1 MRKLTT
7 EESNYVETLQVVAGE
22 ITQRIISSADAGGQ
36 PKYAHL
42 FEMWKAF
49 LGGFVCRELGEYID
63 LDDGQKAL
71 LEEYTPEVIEKLI
84 TKTVEVK
91 VEVEKVVEKI
101 VEKRVEIPVAMATPA
116 STSSNTAA
124 VKTGTKERRRYH
136 QRSRSIE
143 KNRDLLPSERV
154 YMIEKFNELQ
164 RLIDKESSET
174 KGFVDYLN
182 GNATQNGYKTIFPSQ
197 LAGYW
202 SVLCKR
208 VCGIDGDVPTYIAG
222 AIKYGKL
229 PDNTPTPEAS
239 DMFKKAILENLMESK
254 AEQKRIAEY
263 QTIYRNLIRNNPSL
277 NTPSV

>member
-1 MRKLTT
+1 MRILTT
-7 EESNYVETLQVVAGE
+7 EESHYVETLQTVAGE
-22 ITQRIISSADAGGQ
+22 ITQRIISSADANGQ

-63 LDDGQKAL
+63 LDDSQREML
-71 LEEYTPEVIEKLI
+71 NEYTPEAIEKLI

-91 VEVEKVVEKI
+91 VEVPVEKVVEKI
-101 VEKRVEIPVAMATPA
+101 VEKRVEIPVT
-116 STSSNTAA
+116 TAA
-124 VKTGTKERRRYH
+124 SSGAATVITGTKERRRFH
-136 QRSRSIE
+136 QRARHTE

-154 YMIEKFNELQ
+154 YMINKFNELQ
-164 RLIDKESSET
+164 RLIDKDSSEART
-174 KGFVDYLN
+174 FTNALN
-182 GNATQNGYKTIFPSQ
+182 DTATQNGYKTIFPSQ

-208 VCGIDGDVPTYIAG
+208 VCGIDGNVPTYIAG

-229 PDNTPTPEAS
+229 PDNTPVPEAT
-239 DMFKKAILENLMESK
+239 DEFKKAILENLMENKS
-254 AEQKRIAEY
+254 EQAKVAEY
-263 QTIYRNLIRNNPSL
+263 QAIYRNLLRNNPSL